1 MFDILRSNNIYT
13 LWSKIFLENSATQ
26 LFFSGLKLQL
36 KKLRL
41 KTIKIQRL
49 IYKKDRALRALKN
62 KKKLDKFYAA
72 EKKLWPVHSTVH

>member
-1 MFDILRSNNIYT
+1 MAEVFSGKLAHST
-13 LWSKIFLENSATQ
+13 
-26 LFFSGLKLQL
+26 FFSGLKLQL